1 MGSPH
6 SVHLSK
12 AGKRLGMLY
21 RLQRDSTCHAANTLY
36 LSLIYPSNFCVCY
49 LHMQMQTLYRAVEIS
64 ITTSYTTN
72 VKMFYRGLTEIFI
85 QSPFCDELHE
95 KQVKRNHLS

>member
-1 MGSPH
+1 MFTYLGNIFDETISWAPH
-6 SVHLSK
+6 IQYILSK
-12 AGKRLGMLY
+12 AGKRLGMLS

-64 ITTSYTTN
+64 ITTSYSTN
-72 VKMFYRGLTEIFI
+72 VKMF
-85 QSPFCDELHE
+85 
-95 KQVKRNHLS
+95 